1 MEFGDV
7 SSFFLLDKNKNMQQ
21 LITKEQRPF
30 YPIYHKRLNSEG
42 SAHPRDHT
50 AIYKKE
56 YRQLTVL
63 L

>member
-1 MEFGDV
+1 
-7 SSFFLLDKNKNMQQ
+7 MQQ